1 MIAENARPYAVIVPD
16 QARAAELPK
25 AGFFATLRRILLTPN
40 ARNADQEDAAYWTSV
55 ARGF

>member
-1 MIAENARPYAVIVPD
+1 MIAENARPYAVIAPK
-16 QARAAELPK
+16 QTRTAELPK
-25 AGFFATLRRILLTPN
+25 AGFFATLRRILETPS

>member
-1 MIAENARPYAVIVPD
+1 MIAENARPYVVIAPNQV
-16 QARAAELPK
+16 RAAEQPK
-25 AGFFATLRRILLTPN
+25 DGILATLRRILLTPN